1 MLSIGEFSRVTQ
13 LTIKALRLYHE
24 KGILIPD
31 RIDYDSKYRYYR
43 SSAVE
48 KALIIKRLKDM
59 GFSLH
64 EIKEIVR
71 ECSDDTQVAA
81 FVEKKLQAIEDTLR
95 QYMEMKQ
102 NLSLFLQR
110 DKEEQINHEHTNPS
124 PAVEKEIV
132 PGMLTAGI
140 RFKGKYHEV
149 GDKFGT
155 LFRAFGRYAGGK
167 PFTLYYDGEYKE
179 EGADIEACI
188 QVKKKI
194 DIEGI
199 HCRELTGGKAVTLI
213 HRGPYEELH
222 HSYGKIYEYCREHNL
237 EILLPTREQYLKGP
251 GMIFRGNP
259 RKYITRLMMFYEE
272 IKMTKEPRSTRS

>member
-48 KALIIKRLKDM
+48 KAMIIKRLKDM
-59 GFSLH
+59 GFSLQ
-64 EIKEIVR
+64 EIKEIVQ
-71 ECSDDTQVAA
+71 ECSDDKQVAA
-81 FVEKKLQAIEDTLR
+81 FVEKKLQAVEDTLR
-95 QYMEMKQ
+95 QFMEMKQ
-102 NLSLFLQR
+102 DLSLFLQR
-110 DKEEQINHEHTNPS
+110 DKEEQRVHGHTNPS
-124 PAVEKEIV
+124 PAVEEEIL
-132 PGMLTAGI
+132 PTILTAGI
-140 RFKGKYHEV
+140 RFKGKYPEV
-149 GDKFGT
+149 GNKFGT
-155 LFRAFGRYAGGK
+155 LFKAFGRYAKGK
-167 PFTLYYDGEYKE
+167 PFALYYDGEFKE

-188 QVKKKI
+188 EVKKKI

-213 HRGPYEELH
+213 HHGPYEELH
-222 HSYGKIYEYCREHNL
+222 RSYGKVYEYCREHNL
-237 EILLPTREQYLKGP
+237 KLLLPTGEQYLKGP

-259 RKYITRLMMFYEE
+259 RKYITRLMMLYE
-272 IKMTKEPRSTRS
+272 

>member
-64 EIKEIVR
+64 EIKEIIQ
-71 ECSDDTQVAA
+71 ECSDDTQVA
-81 FVEKKLQAIEDTLR
+81 VYVKKKLDSIEETLQ

-102 NLSLFLQR
+102 NLSLFMQR
-110 DKEEQINHEHTNPS
+110 DIESKTRHDHITPEPIVQ
-124 PAVEKEIV
+124 KEIL
-132 PGMLTAGI
+132 PNILIAGI

-149 GDKFGT
+149 GEKFGT
-155 LFRAFGRYAGGK
+155 LFKTFGRYAGGK

-188 QVKKKI
+188 PVKKKM
-194 DIEGI
+194 DIQGI
-199 HCRELTGGKAVTLI
+199 HCRELRGGKVLTLI
-213 HRGPYEELH
+213 HLGPYEELH
-222 HSYGKIYEYCREHNL
+222 RSYRKIFEYSRENNFKM
-237 EILLPTREQYLKGP
+237 LLPSRDQYLKGP

-259 RKYITRLMMFYEE
+259 RKYITRIIILYE
-272 IKMTKEPRSTRS
+272 

>member
-24 KGILIPD
+24 KGLLIPD
-31 RIDYDSKYRYYR
+31 RIDCDSKYRYYR

-48 KALIIKRLKDM
+48 KAITIRRLKDM

-64 EIKEIVR
+64 EIKEIVQ
-71 ECSDDTQVAA
+71 ECSDDTQMAA
-81 FVEKKLQAIEDTLR
+81 FVEKKLQTIEDTLR
-95 QYMEMKQ
+95 QYQEMKQ
-102 NLSLFLQR
+102 NLSFFLQR
-110 DKEEQINHEHTNPS
+110 DKEEQLVHEHTNPS
-124 PAVEKEIV
+124 PAVEKEII
-132 PGMLTAGI
+132 PGMLAAGI

-194 DIEGI
+194 DIDGI
-199 HCRELTGGKAVTLI
+199 NCRELKGGNAVTLI

-222 HSYGKIYEYCREHNL
+222 RSYGKIYEYCREHNL
-237 EILLPTREQYLKGP
+237 KLLLPTREQYLRGP

-259 RKYITRLMMFYEE
+259 RKYITRLMMLYD
-272 IKMTKEPRSTRS
+272 

>member
-48 KALIIKRLKDM
+48 KALAVKRLKDM

-64 EIKEIVR
+64 EIKEIVQ
-71 ECSDDTQVAA
+71 ECSDDTQMAVH
-81 FVEKKLQAIEDTLR
+81 VEKKLQAIEDTLR
-95 QYMEMKQ
+95 QYIEMKQ

-110 DKEEQINHEHTNPS
+110 NKEEQIGHEHTNPL

-149 GDKFGT
+149 GYKFGT
-155 LFRAFGRYAGGK
+155 LFKAFGRYARGK
-167 PFTLYYDGEYKE
+167 PFTLYYDGEFKE

-199 HCRELTGGKAVTLI
+199 DCRELKGGKAVTLI

-222 HSYGKIYEYCREHNL
+222 RSYRRIYEYCREHNL
-237 EILLPTREQYLKGP
+237 NILLPTREQYLKGP

-259 RKYITRLMMFYEE
+259 RKYITRLMIFHE
-272 IKMTKEPRSTRS
+272 

>member
-48 KALIIKRLKDM
+48 KALTIKRLKDM

-64 EIKEIVR
+64 EIKEIVQ
-71 ECSDDTQVAA
+71 ECSDDIQVAA
-81 FVEKKLQAIEDTLR
+81 LVEKKLQAIEDTLQ

-110 DKEEQINHEHTNPS
+110 DKEEKIGHEHTNPS
-124 PAVEKEIV
+124 PAVEKEIL

-140 RFKGKYHEV
+140 RFKGKYPEV
-149 GDKFGT
+149 GDKFGI
-155 LFRAFGRYAGGK
+155 LFKAFGRYARGK
-167 PFTLYYDGEYKE
+167 PFTLYYDGEFKE

-213 HRGPYEELH
+213 HRGPFEELH
-222 HSYGKIYEYCREHNL
+222 RSYGKIYEFCREYNL
-237 EILLPTREQYLKGP
+237 KILLPTREQYLKGP

-259 RKYITRLMMFYEE
+259 RKYITKLMLFYEY
-272 IKMTKEPRSTRS
+272 MDSG

>member
-48 KALIIKRLKDM
+48 KALVIKRLKDM

-64 EIKEIVR
+64 EIKEIVQ
-71 ECSDDTQVAA
+71 ECSDDTQVALH
-81 FVEKKLQAIEDTLR
+81 VEKKLQAIEDTLR
-95 QYMEMKQ
+95 QYMETKQ

-110 DKEEQINHEHTNPS
+110 NKEERIGYEHTNPS
-124 PAVEKEIV
+124 PDVEKEIV
-132 PGMLTAGI
+132 PGMLIAGI

-149 GDKFGT
+149 GYKFGT
-155 LFRAFGRYAGGK
+155 LFKAFGRDARGK

-179 EGADIEACI
+179 KGADIEACI
-188 QVKKKI
+188 EVKKKI
-194 DIEGI
+194 DTDIEGI
-199 HCRELTGGKAVTLI
+199 DCRELRGGKAVTLI

-222 HSYGKIYEYCREHNL
+222 RSYRKIYEYSREHNL
-237 EILLPTREQYLKGP
+237 KLLLPTREQYLKGP

-259 RKYITRLMMFYEE
+259 RKYITRLMMFYE
-272 IKMTKEPRSTRS
+272 